1 MFSPLVRTVSTVT
14 KTSATGKGRRGGFT
28 ILEMMLVLFLIA
40 MIGTLFVV
48 NVDSALRDQGE
59 STVENAF
66 WEASREG
73 RLQALLTRRPVVLEY
88 DQETASFQLVSGGA
102 VIGTYPGAG
111 VTRDGAPITV
121 EFVQERPTS
130 ELVLIR
136 GQLVDTRPVEQV
148 VFYPDGSSTSFS
160 VEFSFGAERR
170 QIRIDPWTGVQ
181 MLMKER

>member
-1 MFSPLVRTVSTVT
+1 
-14 KTSATGKGRRGGFT
+14 
-28 ILEMMLVLFLIA
+28 MMLVLFLIA
-40 MIGTLFVV
+40 LIGTLFVV
-48 NVDSALRDQGE
+48 NVGSALRDQEE

-73 RLQALLTRRPVVLEY
+73 RLQALLTRRPVVLYY
-88 DQETASFQLVSGGA
+88 DEEASAFQLVGGGA
-102 VIGTYPGAG
+102 PIGTYAAAG

-136 GQLVDTRPVEQV
+136 GQLINTRPVEQV

-160 VEFSFGAERR
+160 LELSFGAERR
-170 QIRIDPWTGVQ
+170 QIRIDPWTGVR
-181 MLMKER
+181 MLME